1 MHVMAETKPSY
12 LADFL
17 QSPANTGLLLAGA
30 ASAVALSFPYGL
42 LGAAFPLLATLGL
55 ELIACLFVPDMPRF
69 RRWAD
74 QQRDRRGQA
83 EQADRLMG
91 EIRQRCSGPN
101 QFRQYVEQY
110 QVLSQQVVS
119 LLAQTRERAGLL
131 GLEDRDRIADVPNEF
146 LRLHLSLLVME
157 ERARSLDLRDVQ
169 RKLAQI
175 NSQISRPQDGMDV
188 RQLERARDEY
198 EALLARHQ
206 RMLSKRTAIEAAIL
220 ALPDQLAEVYQIIM
234 GEGTQGDGARLSG
247 AIANLRQ
254 RQDIE
259 SEIAEDLAD
268 ELPLAP
274 PREQAARRARTRSA
288 N

>member
-1 MHVMAETKPSY
+1 MHVMEDTQPNY
-12 LADFL
+12 LTEFIT
-17 QSPANTGLLLAGA
+17 SPRNVWLMLAGA
-30 ASAVALSFPYGL
+30 ASAWVLYSYHGL
-42 LGAAFPLLATLGL
+42 LGAAFPLLAMVGV

-74 QQRDRRGQA
+74 HERAKRAHEKQGK
-83 EQADRLMG
+83 RLLS
-91 EIRQRCSGPN
+91 EIQSRCAG
-101 QFRQYVEQY
+101 VEQLREY
-110 QVLSQQVVS
+110 LVQHRALVKQVDS
-119 LLAQTRERAGLL
+119 LREHARGRIDMLD
-131 GLEDRDRIADVPNEF
+131 LEDRDRIADVPNEF
-146 LRLHLSLLVME
+146 LRLHLSLMVME

-175 NSQISRPQDGMDV
+175 NSQISRPQDGMDLP
-188 RQLERARDEY
+188 QLERARDEY